1 MSKKTRTIFFLIC
14 LFLFFLITPLVVLYS
29 QGYRIDWDSKKIIKT
44 GGFYFNVWPA
54 GAQIFLDGKFQKK
67 TGFLSNYVYIDNL
80 KPKEYK
86 IEIKKEGFFPWQKN
100 LEIKENLVINFN
112 DIFLIPE
119 NPKYTTLSQNTEDFF
134 FSPDG
139 RKVILK
145 ERTEKGW
152 NLKIIELD
160 INLKSGLFSG
170 FESPEIELSDLKFS
184 ADSEKILFTTKEKE
198 KQRSWILELESP
210 FQEKMPADLISLDF
224 LGGKASDTSFNSDDS
239 KKIFFVKENNLF
251 EANLSNKEISSR
263 PVLINLITYEISEG
277 NLFWLS
283 KNGFILKTG
292 LNGEIE
298 EKLNFEPLSI
308 KEGEKYQIYIKNPLI
323 FLKEGDTFYIFNSD
337 SQILEKL
344 SDFAKELK
352 LSPDGRKMAYFNNYE
367 IWVLFLEKNEG
378 QPKRE
383 FLEKLFLTRY
393 SEKIGQV
400 FWYTSNYLI
409 FTVGN
414 KIKISEIDNRGNTN
428 IYDFSEFNSPKI
440 YFNQFDK
447 KLYFLSEG
455 NFFSSEKL
463 LP

>member
-1 MSKKTRTIFFLIC
+1 MSKKSRTIFFLIC

-54 GAQIFLDGKFQKK
+54 GVQIFIDGKFQKK
-67 TGFLSNYVYIDNL
+67 NSFFSNSVYIDNL

-86 IEIKKEGFFPWQKN
+86 IEIKKDGFFPWKKN
-100 LEIKENLVINFN
+100 IEIKESLVMNFN
-112 DIFLIPE
+112 DIFLISE
-119 NPKYTTLSQNTEDFF
+119 NPKYTTIAQNAEDFF

-139 RKVILK
+139 GIVILK
-145 ERTEKGW
+145 EKTEKSW

-160 INLKSGLFSG
+160 INLKSDLFSG

-184 ADSEKILFTTKEKE
+184 ADSEKILFITKEKE
-198 KQRSWILELESP
+198 KQRSWILELELP
-210 FQEKMPADLISLDF
+210 FQEKKPADLISLDF
-224 LGGKASDTSFNSDDS
+224 LGEKASDLSFNSNDS
-239 KKIFFVKENNLF
+239 QKIFFVKENNLF
-251 EANLSNKEISSR
+251 EANLSDKEISSK
-263 PVLINLITYEISEG
+263 PVLINLITYEISER

-283 KNGFILKTG
+283 KNGFIFKTG
-292 LNGEIE
+292 FNGETE

-308 KEGEKYQIYIKNPLI
+308 REKGKYQIDIKNPLI
-323 FLKEGDTFYIFNSD
+323 FLKEDNTLYVFNSD

-344 SDFAKELK
+344 SDFTKELK
-352 LSPDGRKMAYFNNYE
+352 LSPDRRKMAYFNDYE
-367 IWVLFLEKNEG
+367 ILVLFMEKNEG

-383 FLEKLFLTRY
+383 SMEKLFLTRF
-393 SEKIGQV
+393 SEKMDHV
-400 FWYTSNYLI
+400 LWYNSNYLI
-409 FTVGN
+409 FNIGN
-414 KIKISEIDNRGNTN
+414 KIKISEIDDRDKIN
-428 IYDFSEFNSPKI
+428 IYDFAEFNSPKI
-440 YFNQFDK
+440 FFNQFDK

>member
-1 MSKKTRTIFFLIC
+1 MNKRSRTIFFLIC

-29 QGYRIDWDSKKIIKT
+29 QGYRIDWDSKKIIRT

-54 GAQIFLDGKFQKK
+54 GVQIFIDGKFQKNNS
-67 TGFLSNYVYIDNL
+67 FLSNSVYIDNL

-86 IEIKKEGFFPWQKN
+86 IEIKKDGFFPWQKN
-100 LEIKENLVINFN
+100 IEIKESLVMNFN

-119 NPKYTTLSQNTEDFF
+119 NPKYTTLAQNAENFF

-139 RKVILK
+139 RIVILK
-145 ERTEKGW
+145 EKTEKSW

-160 INLKSGLFSG
+160 INLKRNLFSG
-170 FESPEIELSDLKFS
+170 FESPKIELSDLKFS
-184 ADSEKILFTTKEKE
+184 HDSEKILFITKEKE

-210 FQEKMPADLISLDF
+210 FQEKKPANLISLDF
-224 LGGKASDTSFNSDDS
+224 LGEKASDTSFNSNDS
-239 KKIFFVKENNLF
+239 QKIFFVKENNLF
-251 EANLSNKEISSR
+251 EANLSNKEMGSK

-283 KNGFILKTG
+283 KNGFIFKTAF
-292 LNGEIE
+292 NGEME

-308 KEGEKYQIYIKNPLI
+308 KEKGEYQIYIKNPLI
-323 FLKEGDTFYIFNSD
+323 FLKEDNTLYVFNSD

-344 SDFAKELK
+344 SDFTKELK
-352 LSPDGRKMAYFNNYE
+352 FSPDRRKMAYFNDYE
-367 IWVLFLEKNEG
+367 ILVLFLEKNEG

-383 FLEKLFLTRY
+383 SMEKLFLTRF
-393 SEKIGQV
+393 SEKMDYV
-400 FWYTSNYLI
+400 LWYNSNYLI
-409 FTVGN
+409 FNIGS
-414 KIKISEIDNRGNTN
+414 KIKISEIDDRDKIN
-428 IYDFSEFNSPKI
+428 IYDFAEFNSPKI
-440 YFNQFDK
+440 FFNQFDK